1 MTYLNHFDLSL
12 WQECDGLYAKTKRS
26 CLKLQDDHGVN
37 INLLLLSR
45 WLDSQNYRLSTDA
58 WQQLFEQIDS
68 WEQRVLQPYR
78 RLRKLSKHNLAE
90 NEYQQMLD
98 VELMLERKEQGLI
111 LHKLRLCAAE
121 DTSHNLPR
129 YLSLFGIDVSLYPEL
144 S

>member
-12 WQECDGLYAKTKRS
+12 WQECDGLYAKLQEA
-26 CLKLQDDHGVN
+26 CLKLQDAHGVN
-37 INLLLLSR
+37 VNLLLLAH
-45 WLDSQNYRLSTDA
+45 WLDSQRYWLSTDA
-58 WQQLFEQIDS
+58 WQQLFAQIDC
-68 WEQRVLQPYR
+68 WEQRILQPYR
-78 RLRKLSKHNLAE
+78 RLRKLSKNNLTE

-111 LHKLRLCAAE
+111 LHKLRQCAAE

-129 YLSLFGIDVSLYPEL
+129 YLSLFGIDVNLYPEL